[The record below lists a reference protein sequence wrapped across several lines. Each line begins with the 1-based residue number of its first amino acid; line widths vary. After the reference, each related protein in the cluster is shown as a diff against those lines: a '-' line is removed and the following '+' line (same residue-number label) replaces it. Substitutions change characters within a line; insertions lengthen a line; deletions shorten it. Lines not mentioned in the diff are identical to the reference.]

1 MITLAQNS
9 NIRRIDE
16 LGRIVIPKDIRKKLH
31 IKDSEPLEIFIEGDE
46 IHIKK
51 YSSLPDIVEYVNFLF
66 DTSSRITG
74 NEYILTTREKVLLST
89 DLDYK
94 EKALQEELKKMVLSC
109 TEMKNEQIEFLLE
122 DSILKGNANIV
133 PIIVDNDRSG
143 LLIEFNKDRAPG
155 NMDTVKIYA
164 NLIENRLNCY

>member
-1 MITLAQNS
+1 
-9 NIRRIDE
+9 
-16 LGRIVIPKDIRKKLH
+16 
-31 IKDSEPLEIFIEGDE
+31 
-46 IHIKK
+46 
-51 YSSLPDIVEYVNFLF
+51 
-66 DTSSRITG
+66 
-74 NEYILTTREKVLLST
+74 
-89 DLDYK
+89 
-94 EKALQEELKKMVLSC
+94 MVLSC

-143 LLIEFNKDRAPG
+143 LLIEYNKDHAPG